1 MNKRLW
7 IVFAAL
13 VIIAI
18 GGLVFWKN
26 VENSSSAYAEN
37 LDGTKLISKQNI
49 IDAMNKSANNG
60 NLSDTFKTDENLIIP
75 DHFLGKADSKVTVIE
90 YEDFACSACNAFAS
104 SAKELHEEYKDRVL
118 FIYRNFNL
126 GQNTS
131 TLSES
136 GAEAAYLVGGEDK
149 YWEMHDLIFSN
160 EVCVEGNDRNLC
172 QQSITDYAKQ
182 IGLDEAKFKTAL
194 NDFGSNGIN
203 DKIKR
208 DKSLGVKAGVTA
220 TPSWII
226 NGKTITGAN
235 KSNMKAAIDSALEAT
250 K

>member
-13 VIIAI
+13 VIVAV

-26 VENSSSAYAEN
+26 NESVSGAYVEN

-49 IDAMNKSANNG
+49 VDAMNKSANNG
-60 NLSDTFKTDENLIIP
+60 NLSDTFKTDESLIIP

-90 YEDFACSACNAFAS
+90 YEDFACTACNSFAS
-104 SAKELHEEYKDRVL
+104 SAKEIHDEYKDRVL

-126 GQNTS
+126 NQNTS

-136 GAEAAYLVGGEDK
+136 GAEATYLVGGEDK

-172 QQSITDYAKQ
+172 QQTITDYAKQ
-182 IGLDEAKFKTAL
+182 IGLDSSKFEKAL
-194 NDFGSNGIN
+194 KDFSSNGIN

-208 DKSLGVKAGVTA
+208 DKALGIQAKVSA
-220 TPSWII
+220 TPTWII
-226 NGKTITGAN
+226 NGKRIEGAN